1 MLKDFQISTLQ
12 VSQKNIMQMF
22 RAINK
27 EILKKR
33 EGGANAQPK
42 QQGVLMTVLD
52 FEGFVEFLMQLAVIL
67 YSYDSAMTPA
77 EYLQKLFDHFR

>member
-1 MLKDFQISTLQ
+1 
-12 VSQKNIMQMF
+12 MF

-33 EGGANAQPK
+33 EVGANAQPK